1 MAAQRNKQGLIV
13 NAGYTKDEVRRPI
26 MTQVVVEKIE
36 NLPGSTAGA
45 GSGDFHQY
53 RNLKRRE
60 EARLEAMEL
69 DYRDRK
75 VNEEFEQLKEMYKQ
89 QSLAVTAKKARKRQ
103 NKKERKK
110 IMKELKGEAEKLN
123 AFPNDGSFIDI
134 IRKKQ
139 KGDTS

>member
-1 MAAQRNKQGLIV
+1 MSAQRNKQGLIV

-60 EARLEAMEL
+60 EARLEAMEIE
-69 DYRDRK
+69 YRERK
-75 VNEEFEQLKEMYKQ
+75 VREEFEQLKEMHKQ
-89 QSLAVTAKKARKRQ
+89 QSLNATARRAAKRLK
-103 NKKERKK
+103 KKERRNLKK
-110 IMKELKGEAEKLN
+110 EAQNLN
-123 AFPNDGSFIDI
+123 QFPNDGTFVDLV
-134 IRKKQ
+134 KKQ
-139 KGDTS
+139 KIDTE

>member
-1 MAAQRNKQGLIV
+1 MSAQRNKQGLIV

-60 EARLEAMEL
+60 EARLEIMEL
-69 DYRDRK
+69 EYRERK
-75 VNEEFEQLKEMYKQ
+75 IREEFEHLREFHQK
-89 QSLAVTAKKARKRQ
+89 QSLEATAKKALKRL
-103 NKKERKK
+103 KKKNRKK
-110 IMKELKGEAEKLN
+110 AKISDEGANKEINQINKFAS
-123 AFPNDGSFIDI
+123 DGSFIEI
-134 IRKKQ
+134 IKKIE
-139 KGDTS
+139 DT